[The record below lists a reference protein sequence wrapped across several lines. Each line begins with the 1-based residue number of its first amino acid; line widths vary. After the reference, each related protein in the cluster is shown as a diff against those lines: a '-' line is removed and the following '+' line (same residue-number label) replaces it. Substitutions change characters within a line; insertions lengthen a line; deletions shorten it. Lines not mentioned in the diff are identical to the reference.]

1 MSGYT
6 EDPGLL
12 GIDFRKGN
20 SFLQKPFSPL
30 ELISKVRRTLE
41 KIA

>member
-6 EDPGLL
+6 ESPEFL
-12 GIDFRKGN
+12 GFDFRKGN

-30 ELISKVRRTLE
+30 EPISKVQWTLDE
-41 KIA
+41 IA